1 MPSNSTIKAASRTHR
16 SSIYSS
22 ITALQNGIYHLKVVD
37 DPLHLGL
44 TSRETPEERRL
55 RKRVFLKD
63 DIKW

>member
-1 MPSNSTIKAASRTHR
+1 M
-16 SSIYSS
+16 
-22 ITALQNGIYHLKVVD
+22 VD

-63 DIKW
+63 DIKWWGVDKTSKGFVSGFHKDS